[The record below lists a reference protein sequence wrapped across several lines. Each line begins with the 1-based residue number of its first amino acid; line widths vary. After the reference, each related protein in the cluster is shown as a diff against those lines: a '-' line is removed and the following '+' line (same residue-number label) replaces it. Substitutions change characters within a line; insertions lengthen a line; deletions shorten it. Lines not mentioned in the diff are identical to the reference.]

1 MVLLDNILWKK
12 QTTLNQPNQSTQ
24 STISVDEDTK
34 IKNWINQKYQWQS
47 EAIKTAAYKDAY
59 NAVAKRKAENVEKAN
74 NEIKRQLNAQTAS
87 YVGNDKVKQEQAK
100 LAKAEMAVSDA
111 AEIIRQWQIANGQ
124 KVNSK
129 LTDKQLVDSFLLAN
143 NWKPFAEYVSKYLNW
158 NISWNS
164 DYNNLWLASK
174 LWLDTWSTL
183 WVDNRTIINAKDKLS
198 AWIRWVGQW
207 LVNLTQNTIWAW
219 MNFLWSN
226 LWAWLGELWYSVAN
240 IMWADTSEGS
250 VWDKLKKAEW
260 YSWSEAKDK
269 ANSHLWKWVLSEDKG
284 AYDIWEWLW
293 ETAAEIALTAPAEFA
308 VWWAITAS
316 KAPKIAKFW
325 MQALNAAWAWA
336 AFQWAEDLT
345 NWELSST
352 DDYLNSAALW
362 AWTAWVGNVL
372 GKVVK
377 STSNAAKKLPRIVLW
392 AWDRTE
398 NAIIKKSVQEWD
410 DMSNISKWFAS
421 DANAAKTPYTEL
433 AKPLK
438 QAKETLNTDRIN
450 KGRKL
455 EEIRNN
461 LQYVWKSTKDW
472 SMYTTKEVVNDLNNA
487 LKTLSDPKKYWKKVK
502 DVNKIPQFE
511 LKDGKL
517 ALSEESLEQLNA
529 FNWVNAKWKDVN
541 LWDEIIKL
549 YNRVYWWGEKINAAT
564 TESFIRELKSL
575 YKQWWSGWDNNLLS
589 VTLNSLDEIENKFNN
604 SLTSKSL
611 SNLQKYSK
619 LDEEAIKLDKN
630 FDKLIWV
637 MDKWSVE
644 DVKAAVKA
652 LKWNQT
658 TEQYFKA
665 LKDATWVDMNNE
677 VLARAYNLSLY
688 DVSKAKDLLST
699 FYPSKAWVIETLL
712 QQISKPL
719 REKVARSQVKS
730 WIRTKDLWQS
740 TDTDRLNTVF
750 VQISNAINANDNN
763 K

>member
-12 QTTLNQPNQSTQ
+12 QATLSQPNQPSQ
-24 STISVDEDTK
+24 STISADEDTK

-100 LAKAEMAVSDA
+100 LAKAEMAISDA
-111 AEIIRQWQIANGQ
+111 AEIIRQWQIANWQ

-219 MNFLWSN
+219 MNYLWSN

-269 ANSHLWKWVLSEDKG
+269 ANSHLWKWILSEDKS

-352 DDYLNSAALW
+352 DDYLNSAVLW
-362 AWTAWVGNVL
+362 AWTAWVGNLL

-410 DMSNISKWFAS
+410 NMSNISKWFAS
-421 DANAAKTPYTEL
+421 DANAAVTPYTEMSKKL
-433 AKPLK
+433 NKAYRTIDDDQIAKWKELQKVRQNLK
-438 QAKETLNTDRIN
+438 YIEWEEYTRENVKDDLNKALRNLSSKRKYWDAAKELD
-450 KGRKL
+450 
-455 EEIRNN
+455 
-461 LQYVWKSTKDW
+461 Q
-472 SMYTTKEVVNDLNNA
+472 
-487 LKTLSDPKKYWKKVK
+487 
-502 DVNKIPQFE
+502 IPQFE
-511 LKDGKL
+511 IKDWKL
-517 ALSEESLEQLNA
+517 ALTENSKAELDL
-529 FNWVNAKWKDVN
+529 FKWTNEKNKDLS

-549 YNRVYWWGEKINAAT
+549 YDRVYSMWAKDNAANT
-564 TESFIRELKSL
+564 HLFIQELKKLYNQWWSWGNPNLLRETINSLKWIDNSFKKSL
-575 YKQWWSGWDNNLLS
+575 YATSRDELAKASKIDKAAIDRKNN
-589 VTLNSLDEIENKFNN
+589 FN
-604 SLTSKSL
+604 
-611 SNLQKYSK
+611 
-619 LDEEAIKLDKN
+619 
-630 FDKLIWV
+630 KLIWA
-637 MDKWSVE
+637 MWNWKIG
-644 DVKAAVKA
+644 DVKAALKA
-652 LKWNQT
+652 LKWNST
-658 TEQYFKA
+658 TEEFFKD
-665 LKDATWVDMNNE
+665 LKRATKWEIDMNNE

-750 VQISNAINANDNN
+750 VQIANAINANDD
-763 K
+763 KQ